1 MKTLADIQKELREVL
16 PEGIDMAIQAI
27 KNYLPSG
34 TDKFNDLIL
43 IEARYRE
50 VNHQLLQGILS
61 NEDAQI
67 EFNKIR
73 KDILDFINCLT
84 ESHLAI
90 ADTAAPQGPPD
101 VYNGEVFY
109 RIPDQ
114 MVLNEETKCIIRV
127 AFDKTI
133 LLEGI
138 ELQQDDVVKDIRI
151 SDVMGVELLDPDPA
165 NAFAIRS
172 FSDSVQFVDKDL
184 STEWLF
190 YVKPLKEGRHPLIL
204 KISVIEIKA
213 GIERKRTV
221 VLEEQVE
228 IFTTPIPEKGEV
240 AAFVSAGYAI
250 NMATG
255 QPSAQKETDR
265 GPLPPA
271 PAPQQPGSPTGPVSP
286 SPGPTPTAPAPRSS
300 GNLKKIVGALSALLV
315 LVVASFALFQ
325 YLAPDKGDYPSEIA
339 SNDVDDL
346 RDMVKA
352 NPGSPTAIAA
362 QEKIDSLDDAAWIDV
377 VAMKADTNLLAA
389 VDTFSLKKY
398 IAEFPDGQHVTEALL
413 MLEQARKPA
422 VKNVIFSWQLTDS
435 VLNVNLEGGVPP
447 YFFSFVQ
454 GETTYKQ
461 VSRDSAG
468 GFFILRSEIAPGNYE
483 LVLQDAEG
491 RSISDSLFIKAPEK
505 TPVKDD
511 PKKPTKGVT
520 SQRKKPKPAPPKP
533 KPEQTKPNTPVTKP
547 ADKPAEKPSDQKPQ
561 QPERPV
567 PMKSAA
573 RRPIYAGCD
582 KKNQSKEVKCTEQK
596 IRDFISNRLKYPEE
610 ALKKGIDG
618 TVNVQF
624 VVEKDGSI
632 SDVKYLNEIGGGC
645 GAEAVR
651 LVKMMPH
658 FKPGLSVK
666 GEPVRVL
673 YQLPI
678 TFKLR

>member
-16 PEGIDMAIQAI
+16 PEGIDLAIQAI

-34 TDKFNDLIL
+34 TDKCNDLIL

-50 VNHQLLQGILS
+50 LNHHLLQGILS

-73 KDILDFINCLT
+73 KDLLDFINSLT
-84 ESHLAI
+84 ESHLGKVGP
-90 ADTAAPQGPPD
+90 ADPQGPPD
-101 VYNGEVFY
+101 IYNGEVFY

-114 MVLNEETKCIIRV
+114 MVLNEETKCVVRV
-127 AFDKTI
+127 AFDRAI

-138 ELQQDDVVKDIRI
+138 ELQHDDVVKDIRI
-151 SDVMGVELLDPDPA
+151 SDVMGVELLDPDPT
-165 NAFAIRS
+165 NAFAVRT
-172 FSDSVQFVDKDL
+172 FSDTVQFVDKDL

-190 YVKPLKEGRHPLIL
+190 YVKPLKAGKFPLIL
-204 KISVIEIKA
+204 KISVIEIKE

-228 IFTTPIPEKGEV
+228 IFTAPVPEKGEQ

-250 NMATG
+250 NMAST
-255 QPSAQKETDR
+255 QPAVQKETER
-265 GPLPPA
+265 NPAPPA
-271 PAPQQPGSPTGPVSP
+271 PAPQVPSGPAPAPVGPGPAAP
-286 SPGPTPTAPAPRSS
+286 SPGSS
-300 GNLKKIVGALSALLV
+300 GNLRKIAGALSALLV

-325 YLAPDKGDYPSEIA
+325 YLTPNSGSFPTEIA
-339 SNDVDDL
+339 SNDLEEL
-346 RDMVKA
+346 RDMVKT
-352 NPGSPTAIAA
+352 NPGSPAAIAA
-362 QEKIDSLDDAAWIDV
+362 QEKIDSLDQLAWQDV
-377 VAMKADTNLLAA
+377 TAMKADTNLLAA
-389 VDTFSLKKY
+389 VDTFALKNY
-398 IAEFPDGQHVTEALL
+398 ISQFPDGQYVTTALL

-422 VKNVIFSWQLTDS
+422 VKDVIFSWQLTDS
-435 VLNVNLEGGVPP
+435 VLNVNLDGGVPP
-447 YFFSFVQ
+447 YFFSFLQ

-468 GFFILRSEIAPGNYE
+468 GFSIERSELAPGNYE

-505 TPVKDD
+505 LPGKEQQ
-511 PKKPTKGVT
+511 KKPNKGVT
-520 SQRKKPKPAPPKP
+520 RERKKPKPAAPKP
-533 KPEQTKPNTPVTKP
+533 KPNPVKPDTP
-547 ADKPAEKPSDQKPQ
+547 AKPAEKPVEKPAEAQ
-561 QPERPV
+561 APKPERPV
-567 PMKSAA
+567 PVRSAA
-573 RRPIYAGCD
+573 RRPIYEGCD
-582 KKNQSKEVKCTEQK
+582 KKNPSKEVKCTEQK
-596 IRDFISNRLKYPEE
+596 IRDFVGNRLKYPPE
-610 ALKKGIDG
+610 ALKKGIEG

-632 SDVKYLNEIGGGC
+632 TDVKYLNEIGGGC

-651 LVKMMPH
+651 LVKMMPR

-666 GEPVRVL
+666 GDPIRVL

-678 TFKLR
+678 TFRLR